1 MEDYRELGTKYL
13 SRNKKRS
20 FITVLGCFIVAT
32 GLFTFLN
39 TMVCWVEKCRIDARK
54 EDDYEIVILTE
65 DKEKIEQITNE
76 DFVTSAYIGK
86 EYSWLET
93 DEKNAI
99 YANALHINVREKLL
113 MNYYSKYIAKKYGVE
128 TEMNDLLSW
137 TYLQDEEGVGYLM
150 ILGGFFIAFILAII
164 GVGVLRNN
172 ISISALERVKDY
184 GNLRCIGATKKQI
197 KAIVYRESFF
207 LESVGIAAGV
217 LMGFVLSIP
226 ICNSNKLQF
235 PIGFH
240 IIPIIILCIAFYGD
254 MYFAIDDGLKKVLS
268 VSPSEAVRG
277 NYRIKAKGIKR
288 RSSGIWGLIF
298 GVEGDYAYKNIKRN
312 NGRFIKTVMA
322 MAFGMIIVVVVG
334 GLLGHLFNFY
344 KALDEATGYYQQY
357 IYCEPDDFKTI
368 GEIQADLYSPEALKI
383 ISDAKGIESPK
394 FLYYS
399 TLYTAEDRWV
409 FKNVNERY
417 YNETVIGKLLGIN
430 GNIWTNEEKKKF
442 IEEKDESG
450 KTPLEKWR
458 EVHPEAG
465 ENEYPWTLE
474 ERTRKEE
481 YEKRKKY
488 RAEGK
493 GLVDYASRE
502 PYDEK
507 AQRYEIDNT
516 EFTYLLDSKI
526 DIYGYDEE
534 DYARYKERL
543 MEGTTDLSENG
554 ILLINQGKL
563 DNEEAYNDAAILLE
577 RENYKFLDV
586 KLGDEITIVDP
597 IELRKLVQEE
607 KKNAIDYDNSIKK
620 LSDEWKT
627 EHKDEV
633 DGEGKPVSNPY
644 DEYSNI
650 IGNSRKQAWIINSAR
665 EKLVEEGKCKTYKI
679 EGIIDGDP
687 NWACDMP
694 TIVVPLEKY
703 YEITGKTE
711 ADYNGMK
718 FHVSNKF
725 SRDFGKSE
733 FRNAVEEK
741 FQYYYDGMDEEY
753 PKYDSITSSYLSGIE
768 LIATNVRYILEI
780 VAILVVLIIVS
791 LLNTMNVTISGLQTR
806 RNEFAQLRSLGMTK
820 KGLLKAVILEG
831 GIVWIISTL
840 LGILLGIGIEYIL
853 QITIVRLIINSDMYI
868 FWPGILISSL
878 LGLVVLCG
886 SNYVFFKQMNLN
898 IAEELTRSGE

>member
-39 TMVCWVEKCRIDARK
+39 TMVCWVEKCRLDARK

-65 DKEKIEQITNE
+65 DKDKIEQIVNE
-76 DFVTSAYIGK
+76 EFVTSAFIGK
-86 EYSWLET
+86 EYSWLES
-93 DEKNAI
+93 DEKNTI
-99 YANALHINVREKLL
+99 YSNALHINVKEKLL
-113 MNYYSKYIAKKYGVE
+113 INYYSKYIAKTYAVE
-128 TEMNDLLSW
+128 TEMNDLLAWS
-137 TYLQDEEGVGYLM
+137 YLQDEEGVGYLL

-217 LMGFVLSIP
+217 LMGFLLSIP
-226 ICNSNKLQF
+226 ICNSRKLQF

-240 IIPIIILCIAFYGD
+240 IIPVIILCIAFYGD
-254 MYFAIDDGLKKVLS
+254 MYFAIDDGLKKVLM
-268 VSPSEAVRG
+268 VSPAEAVKG

-288 RSSGIWGLIF
+288 RRSGIWGLIF

-312 NGRFIKTVMA
+312 NGRFIKTVIA

-334 GLLGHLFNFY
+334 GMLGQVFNFY
-344 KALDEATGYYQQY
+344 KTMDELTGYYQQY
-357 IYCEPDDFKTI
+357 IYCEPDYFKTI
-368 GEIQADLYSPEALKI
+368 GEIQADLYSPEAFKI

-394 FLYYS
+394 FLYFS

-409 FKNVNERY
+409 YKNVNERY
-417 YNETVIGKLLGIN
+417 YNESVEGNLLGIA
-430 GNIWTNEEKKKF
+430 GTIWTDEEKKNF
-442 IEEKDESG
+442 IEEKNESG
-450 KTPLEKWR
+450 KTHLESWR
-458 EVHPEAG
+458 ELHPEAG

-488 RAEGK
+488 RDEEK

-502 PYDEK
+502 TYDEK
-507 AQRYEIDNT
+507 SQRYEIDNI
-516 EFTYLLDSKI
+516 EFQYLSDSKL

-534 DYARYKERL
+534 DYERYKDRL
-543 MEGTTDLSENG
+543 LEGTTDLSENG
-554 ILLINQGKL
+554 ILLINQAKL
-563 DNEEAYNDAAILLE
+563 ENEEAYESEAILLE
-577 RENYKFLDV
+577 REEYKFLDV
-586 KLGDEITIVDP
+586 KVGDEITVVDP
-597 IELRKLVQEE
+597 VELNNLIQEE
-607 KKNAIDYDNSIKK
+607 KKNAIEYDNSIKK
-620 LSDEWKT
+620 LSDEWII

-633 DGEGKPVSNPY
+633 DEEGKPVLSPY
-644 DEYSNI
+644 DSYSNI
-650 IGNSRKQAWIINSAR
+650 IGNSRKEAWIINSAR
-665 EKLVEEGKCKTYKI
+665 EKLVEEGKCKTFKI

-687 NWACDMP
+687 NWTSGIP
-694 TIVVPLEKY
+694 TIVVPLDKY

-711 ADYNGMK
+711 SDYNGMK

-725 SRDFGKSE
+725 SRDFEKNE

-741 FQYYYDGMDEEY
+741 YQYYYDGMDEEY

-768 LIATNVRYILEI
+768 MIATNVRYILEI
-780 VAILVVLIIVS
+780 VAILVVLIIIS

-820 KGLLKAVILEG
+820 KGQLKAVMLEG

-840 LGILLGIGIEYIL
+840 LGLFLGLGIEYIL
-853 QITIVRLIINSDMYI
+853 QIMLVRLIINSDMYI

-878 LGLVVLCG
+878 LGLIVLCG